1 MISQS
6 KLENKR
12 DRILLAAKRLFV
24 NQGFHNTPT
33 SAIAR
38 EANVANGTLFHYF
51 KTKEDLI
58 NALYKETR
66 RSFFTIATAGVDNE
80 KTIKRKI
87 RLLWYNT
94 VKWALNRP
102 QDFTFLQQ
110 YRNSPF
116 LSKLTREEKA
126 EHIGFYHDLID
137 HGKKKGTLK
146 DIPTELMYQL
156 INYQIYG
163 VLNHLLQHK
172 EYQHN
177 STYISMAF
185 EFCWESITK
194 K

>member
-6 KLENKR
+6 KIESKR
-12 DRILLAAKRLFV
+12 SRILLPARRLFV

-33 SAIAR
+33 SAIAM

-58 NALYKETR
+58 NALFKETR
-66 RSFFTIATAGVDNE
+66 RSYFAIATAGVDNE
-80 KTIKRKI
+80 KTIKRKV

-102 QDFTFLQQ
+102 QDFLFLQQ

-116 LSKLTREEKA
+116 LSQITRDEKA
-126 EHIGFYHDLID
+126 EYNVFYHDLID

-146 DIPTELMYQL
+146 DIPTDLLYQL
-156 INYQIYG
+156 FNYQIYG
-163 VLNHLLQHK
+163 VVNHLLQHK
-172 EYQHN
+172 EFQHN

>member
-12 DRILLAAKRLFV
+12 ERILLAARRLFV

-51 KTKEDLI
+51 NTKEELI
-58 NALYKETR
+58 NTLYKETK
-66 RSFFTIATAGVDNE
+66 RSFFTITTAGVDNE
-80 KTIKRKI
+80 KNIKRKI

-102 QDFTFLQQ
+102 QDFLFIQQ
-110 YRNSPF
+110 YSNSPF
-116 LSKLTREEKA
+116 ISQLTQEDIS
-126 EHIGFYHDLID
+126 EHIGFYFDLID
-137 HGKKKGTLK
+137 QGKGKGTLK
-146 DIPTELMYQL
+146 DIPTDLMYQL
-156 INYQIYG
+156 TTYQIYG
-163 VLNHLLQHK
+163 IINYLFQHK
-172 EYQHN
+172 EFQN
-177 STYISMAF
+177 NPTYLSMAF
-185 EFCWESITK
+185 EFYWESITK